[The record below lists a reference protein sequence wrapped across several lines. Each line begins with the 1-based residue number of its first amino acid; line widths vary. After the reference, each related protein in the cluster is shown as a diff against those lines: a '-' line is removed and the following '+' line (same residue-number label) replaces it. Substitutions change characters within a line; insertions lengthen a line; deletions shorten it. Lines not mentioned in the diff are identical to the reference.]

1 MKLVLNY
8 IQNVTL
14 GLIIFLILGLQA
26 LMAQDSPAKVMIMK
40 IRSEIDP
47 RSARYVNLALDAAE
61 EQDIDLPISCHSGS
75 CSSCAGKVLEGT
87 VDQSDQAFLDD
98 EQIAAG
104 FVLTCV
110 AYPTSN
116 CTILTHQEDE
126 LY

>member
-1 MKLVLNY
+1 MATYTVKLINEAEGINGTIEVPEDQY
-8 IQNVTL
+8 I
-14 GLIIFLILGLQA
+14 F
-26 LMAQDSPAKVMIMK
+26 
-40 IRSEIDP
+40 
-47 RSARYVNLALDAAE
+47 DAAE
-61 EQDIDLPISCHSGS
+61 EQEIDLPVSCRSGS
-75 CSSCAGKVLEGT
+75 CSSCAGKVVEGT

>member
-1 MKLVLNY
+1 MATYTVKLINEAEGINATIEVPEDQY
-8 IQNVTL
+8 I
-14 GLIIFLILGLQA
+14 F
-26 LMAQDSPAKVMIMK
+26 
-40 IRSEIDP
+40 
-47 RSARYVNLALDAAE
+47 DAAE
-61 EQDIDLPISCHSGS
+61 EQEIDLPVSCRSGS
-75 CSSCAGKVLEGT
+75 CSSCAGKVVEGT

>member
-1 MKLVLNY
+1 MATYTVKLINEAEGINATIEVPEDQY
-8 IQNVTL
+8 I
-14 GLIIFLILGLQA
+14 F
-26 LMAQDSPAKVMIMK
+26 
-40 IRSEIDP
+40 
-47 RSARYVNLALDAAE
+47 DAAE
-61 EQDIDLPISCHSGS
+61 EQEIDLPVSCRSGS
-75 CSSCAGKVLEGT
+75 CSSCAGKVVEGT

-116 CTILTHQEDE
+116 CTILNHQEDE

>member
-1 MKLVLNY
+1 MATYKVRLINEA
-8 IQNVTL
+8 Q
-14 GLIIFLILGLQA
+14 GLDKTIDVADDQSIF
-26 LMAQDSPAKVMIMK
+26 
-40 IRSEIDP
+40 
-47 RSARYVNLALDAAE
+47 DAAE
-61 EQDIDLPISCHSGS
+61 EQDIDLPISCRSGS
-75 CSSCAGKVLEGT
+75 CSTCAGKIIEGQ

-98 EQIAAG
+98 EQLSAG